1 MSKDVSEER
10 MKILEMV
17 EEGKLSTAEAMELLD
32 ALEGNEEVAVPQK
45 KAKWLK
51 VRVTDMNGKP
61 KVNVN
66 IPMAFVAVGYNLAK
80 KFDKDLKD
88 SGLDDIDFKEIVEAV
103 KNGAEGKIVD
113 VVRKAGKG
121 RGLRGIDNCKYDMEL
136 ISTWNTKKI
145 TERRIQ
151 WTY

>member
-17 EEGKLSTAEAMELLD
+17 EEGKLSTTEAMELLD
-32 ALEGNEEVAVPQK
+32 ALEGNEEEITPQK

-51 VRVTDMNGKP
+51 VRVTTRDGKP

-80 KFDKDLKD
+80 KFDKDLKN
-88 SGLDDIDFKEIVEAV
+88 SGLDYIDFKEIVEAV

-113 VVRKAGKG
+113 VEDEEKQ
-121 RGLRGIDNCKYDMEL
+121 
-136 ISTWNTKKI
+136 
-145 TERRIQ
+145 ERVEV
-151 WTY
+151 YVE

>member
-1 MSKDVSEER
+1 MMSKNVSEER

-17 EEGKLSTAEAMELLD
+17 EQGKLSTAEAMELLD
-32 ALEGNEEVAVPQK
+32 ALEVNEEVITSQK

-51 VRVTDMNGKP
+51 VRVTNMDGKP

-80 KFDKDLKD
+80 KFDKDLKN

-113 VVRKAGKG
+113 VVDEEKQEKVEV
-121 RGLRGIDNCKYDMEL
+121 YVE
-136 ISTWNTKKI
+136 
-145 TERRIQ
+145 
-151 WTY
+151 

>member
-1 MSKDVSEER
+1 MALKLALRSNELFLKNGSDMMSKNVSEER

-17 EEGKLSTAEAMELLD
+17 EGGKLSTAEAMELLD
-32 ALEGNEEVAVPQK
+32 ALEVNEEVITSQK

-51 VRVTDMNGKP
+51 VRVTAMDGKP

-80 KFDKDLKD
+80 KFDKDLKN

-113 VVRKAGKG
+113 VEDEEKQ
-121 RGLRGIDNCKYDMEL
+121 
-136 ISTWNTKKI
+136 
-145 TERRIQ
+145 ERVEV
-151 WTY
+151 YVE